1 MVYCTKLV
9 PPPPWNLL
17 DAFISVWCSL
27 LWALICVTILFSDDA
42 YLNISLEN
50 YNITSAAGQL
60 IKDTKQLPPFSA
72 IILNVTKIP
81 ETIRFII
88 VQAHTF
94 QFNVTLSYNDI
105 LKPHSFIN
113 GTNLGLVQLID
124 ENQTTAKFYIRNE
137 NARPNVTV
145 LITVQGYG
153 EEGKVLYKS
162 CCFVRWICACMKENI
177 VEHKLHWLLCSQV
190 YCNAW
195 SLCVLL
201 DISPSSRWVQ
211 YGVFSWNCSI
221 FDHSLHRVCH
231 SCGQSA
237 SFSPSTSQEACSS
250 LWISAYTAWHVPYV
264 LTRKR
269 LFIWKLLWCTVENDD
284 CAGHTAECKEG
295 TGAIIF
301 VLMLELSG

>member
-1 MVYCTKLV
+1 M
-9 PPPPWNLL
+9 
-17 DAFISVWCSL
+17 
-27 LWALICVTILFSDDA
+27 FSDDA

-162 CCFVRWICACMKENI
+162 CCFVR
-177 VEHKLHWLLCSQV
+177 
-190 YCNAW
+190 
-195 SLCVLL
+195 
-201 DISPSSRWVQ
+201 
-211 YGVFSWNCSI
+211 
-221 FDHSLHRVCH
+221 
-231 SCGQSA
+231 
-237 SFSPSTSQEACSS
+237 
-250 LWISAYTAWHVPYV
+250 
-264 LTRKR
+264 
-269 LFIWKLLWCTVENDD
+269 
-284 CAGHTAECKEG
+284 
-295 TGAIIF
+295 
-301 VLMLELSG
+301 